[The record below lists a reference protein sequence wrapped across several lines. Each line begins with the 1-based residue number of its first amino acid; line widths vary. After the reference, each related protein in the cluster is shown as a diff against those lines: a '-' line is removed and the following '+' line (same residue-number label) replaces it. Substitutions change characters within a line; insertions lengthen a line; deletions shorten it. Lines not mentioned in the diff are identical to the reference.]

1 MNIECSPCVDHP
13 LKTQTKRLTPDE
25 ILDIISEHF
34 NIQRVK
40 LCGKPRYRYIVE
52 ARMIAA
58 YLLRSDR
65 YLNLSLKQIGR
76 LLGNRDHST
85 IMYSIY
91 QIQNLMEVIPEMK
104 VKVREVFMKVYGNLN
119 YYKND

>member
-1 MNIECSPCVDHP
+1 MNIQCSPCVDHP
-13 LKTQTKRLTPDE
+13 LKSQTKRLTPDE

>member
-1 MNIECSPCVDHP
+1 MNIQCSPCVDHP
-13 LKTQTKRLTPDE
+13 LKSQTKRLTPDE

-91 QIQNLMEVIPEMK
+91 QIQNLIEVIPEMK